1 MKFYVVGADLQVYP
15 NVCEQSEQILH
26 KVLLN
31 GRSPKDTFVNCRF
44 DLVNVFSARLTNE
57 EAKKLKGE
65 NGISMV
71 AEEVLLNFEEVPTHV
86 CKTCDY

>member
-1 MKFYVVGADLQVYP
+1 MKFYIVAADLEVYHD
-15 NVCEQSEQILH
+15 VCKQYEQLLH

-31 GRSPKDTFVNCRF
+31 GRSPKDALVECRY
-44 DLVNVFSARLTNE
+44 DLVNVFTAKLTNE

-71 AEEVLLNFEEVPTHV
+71 TEEEIFFHELSRYFCRGSCGN
-86 CKTCDY
+86 